1 MMGERVAISG
11 MGAICA
17 AGASVGEI
25 LESVGRG
32 VRNVG
37 PITRFST
44 GLPFPGFQVADAWIP
59 DRVRRS
65 GQRSLALTLAAL
77 DEALL
82 DSGWT
87 IDRLRGRR
95 VGVCIGTTVASQLN
109 DIDFYRD
116 FRLSGHPPIEPVDR
130 YLAGNLADVVAR
142 QLAVHGPCATVVN
155 ACSSGTDALGLALSW
170 FRADLCEIAIAGGGD
185 EMNPVPYCGFAS
197 LGVASRSPCAP
208 FDRDRSGLNLGEGAG
223 IVVMET
229 ERSFR
234 ARGGRPRVF
243 VAGYGTAGDA
253 HHLTAP
259 NPEGVWLETA
269 ICGAL
274 RQAGISP
281 EDVAFVN
288 AHGTATR
295 DNDRAEGTVLSR
307 VFGCNV
313 KVVGTKGYTGHALG
327 AAGGLEAIF
336 TAAGLRDGWIPA
348 TAGFVNQ
355 DGEIPLTPSRENTR
369 ISGRFALSTS
379 LAFGGN
385 NSAIALGR
393 VE

>member
-1 MMGERVAISG
+1 MGERVAISG

-17 AGASVGEI
+17 AGASVGDI

-32 VRNVG
+32 ERHVG
-37 PITRFST
+37 PITHFST
-44 GLPFPGFQVADAWIP
+44 DLPFPGFQVADAWLP
-59 DRVRRS
+59 DRARGA
-65 GQRSLALTLAAL
+65 GQRSLALTLVAL
-77 DEALL
+77 EEALG

-87 IDRLRGRR
+87 IDQLRGRR
-95 VGVCIGTTVASQLN
+95 VGVCLGTTVASQLN
-109 DIDFYRD
+109 DIDFYREY
-116 FRLSGHPPIEPVDR
+116 RLSGHPSIEPVDR
-130 YLAGNLADVVAR
+130 YLDGNLADVVAR
-142 QLAVHGPCATVVN
+142 RLEVHGPCATVVN
-155 ACSSGTDALGLALSW
+155 ACSSGTDAVGLALSW
-170 FRADLCEIAIAGGGD
+170 FRADMCDIAIAGGAD
-185 EMNPVPYCGFAS
+185 ELNRVPYCGFAS
-197 LGVASRSPCAP
+197 LGVASESPCAP
-208 FDRDRSGLNLGEGAG
+208 FDRDRAGLNLGEGAG
-223 IVVMET
+223 IVVMER
-229 ERSFR
+229 ERSLR

-259 NPEGVWLETA
+259 NPEGVWLERA
-269 ICGAL
+269 ISEAL
-274 RQAGISP
+274 TQAGISP

-307 VFGCNV
+307 MFGRNV
-313 KVVGTKGYTGHALG
+313 QVVGTKGYTGHTLG

-355 DGEIPLTPSRENTR
+355 DEEIPVAPSRENTR
-369 ISGRFALSTS
+369 VSGRFALSTS

-385 NSAIALGR
+385 NSAIVIGR
-393 VE
+393 FE